1 MNQGY
6 VNSWEKKY
14 LEQLVLFLT
23 EYYATNHQPPGL
35 PIAVIVKFDNFR
47 GPSIN
52 NIPGCVPVC
61 SMTIT
66 CNTFDGVHE
75 RHQLP

>member
-1 MNQGY
+1 
-6 VNSWEKKY
+6 
-14 LEQLVLFLT
+14 LEQLVLLYT
-23 EYYATNHQPPGL
+23 EYYATNHQPPDL
-35 PIAVIVKFDNFR
+35 PIAVIVKFIVKFDNFR

-52 NIPGCVPVC
+52 NIPVRVPVC